1 MVGYLVS
8 IISYF
13 VIILSASTI
22 AIVKDFL
29 ALFVIAQMQN
39 FLFNE
44 FSYDRE
50 LMKQIVIDEDKQG
63 MLEIKRT
70 SSKNASLIVD
80 EEGNAPTVND
90 FEVDQATK
98 WINWMRT
105 HGTGRLPK
113 ATPNGI
119 KIGFWEREMFIE
131 MPLLLLYRVLRIFY
145 VSIWFYFSH
154 FLAMSLQFILQ
165 LGLNK

>member
-22 AIVKDFL
+22 NIVKDFL

-50 LMKQIVIDEDKQG
+50 LMKQIVTDEDKQG
-63 MLEIKRT
+63 MLEI
-70 SSKNASLIVD
+70 
-80 EEGNAPTVND
+80 
-90 FEVDQATK
+90 
-98 WINWMRT
+98 
-105 HGTGRLPK
+105 
-113 ATPNGI
+113 
-119 KIGFWEREMFIE
+119 
-131 MPLLLLYRVLRIFY
+131 
-145 VSIWFYFSH
+145 
-154 FLAMSLQFILQ
+154 
-165 LGLNK
+165 